1 MFTLQQIKAAHAKV
15 KTGADFPAYV
25 KEIKDLGLQ
34 YYEFFVSD
42 GRAVYHGD
50 DDFTITGPSIYQ
62 EKKIAADAS
71 PESVRQ
77 IISEHQQGKSGFL
90 TFCELVARAGVEK
103 WVVDGQT
110 MLCSYYNL
118 QGNTM
123 VAEPIPDRGY

>member
-42 GRAVYHGD
+42 GRTVYHGD
-50 DDFTITGPSIYQ
+50 DDFTVTGPSIYQ

-77 IISEHQQGKSGFL
+77 IISEHQQGKSDFL

-110 MLCSYYNL
+110 MLCSYYDL
-118 QGNTM
+118 QGNTI
-123 VAEPIPDRGY
+123 VAEPIPDGGY